1 MDKAKALE
9 IYIALSRP
17 PATALKQING
27 GRLNG
32 KTDIN
37 PQWRYKAM
45 TEQFGLAGIGWKYVI
60 DKLWTE
66 QGSDGQVFAWAM
78 VSVYVKDGEAWGDA
92 VQGVGGNFLIE
103 KEKSGLHNNDE
114 GFKMAITD
122 ALGTALKI
130 IGVAA
135 DIHAGMWDGSKYKD
149 APAEAP
155 RAASTAKPSNLTAQN
170 PIGKPPEQGMKER
183 ALDIMKTL
191 GIAGAEAVAL
201 LTAHGGKNTP
211 DANNRAHWSGIDWS
225 GVLSELTERQRAPA
239 FTGGDELDRA
249 FNGAGA

>member
-1 MDKAKALE
+1 MDKTKALE
-9 IYIALSRP
+9 IYNALSRP
-17 PATALKQING
+17 PASALKQING

-66 QGSDGQVFAWAM
+66 QGSDGQVFAWAR
-78 VSVYVKDGEAWGDA
+78 VSVYVKDGDAWGDA

-149 APAEAP
+149 AAPATTPASP
-155 RAASTAKPSNLTAQN
+155 RPLTAQN
-170 PIGKPPEQGMKER
+170 PVGKPPEQGMKDR
-183 ALDIMKTL
+183 AIDIMKSL
-191 GIAGAEAVAL
+191 GIAGAEAEGIM
-201 LTAHGGKNTP
+201 TAHGGKRVER
-211 DANNRAHWSGIDWS
+211 DGKKSWQGIDWS
-225 GVLSELTERQRAPA
+225 GVLSELIERQRGRFDSAA
-239 FTGGDELDRA
+239 AEQVSRVFDGVMA
-249 FNGAGA
+249 